1 MTLEQRMQWKL
12 KWILPQTQL
21 KDALVKPKCKQNLTF
36 LIAEAEGEGGMGYA
50 KLKDSY
56 SYA

>member
-36 LIAEAEGEGGMGYA
+36 LIAEAGGGGDGLR
-50 KLKDSY
+50 KT
-56 SYA
+56 

>member
-1 MTLEQRMQWKL
+1 MQWKL

-36 LIAEAEGEGGMGYA
+36 LIAEAGGGGDGYA